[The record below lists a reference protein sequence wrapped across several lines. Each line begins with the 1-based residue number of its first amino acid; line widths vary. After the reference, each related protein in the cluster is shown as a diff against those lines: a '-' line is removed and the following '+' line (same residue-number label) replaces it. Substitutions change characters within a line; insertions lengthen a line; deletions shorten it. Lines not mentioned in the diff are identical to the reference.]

1 MLAAPEWVAGRWRAL
16 DRGERAAL
24 VALAALTAGAIGVRL
39 WFMAAY
45 RPAFLGF
52 EDSHEYVIAAAQDV
66 FRDPQHPAGY
76 PIFLGLLHVFSH
88 TLAATILAQ
97 HAIGVLTGLVLYAA
111 VRRTGAPRWVGLV
124 PAAVAYFNGT
134 GIVLEHSLLSDPLF
148 AFLQA
153 LGVYAGVRALVS
165 GAWRWVVLAGL
176 AVGASFWV
184 KTVGLSGAV
193 AIAIVLVAA
202 PGALRLRLARGGAV
216 LAVTALAVLGYVLV
230 QDLATGYFGYERQ
243 SAWNLYGRV
252 ATFVDCSTFTPP
264 AGTAF
269 LCPSEPPGHRQ
280 SQAFFQYSPASPAVA
295 RYKGPCCAPSEANTV
310 LKRFSVAAIEHEPV
324 AYAKA
329 IARGFGFYVFPRFGE
344 VYDPEGLREALL
356 EPQRSQAIQ
365 PAIALYYPSSV
376 GFSGPVSDADPLS
389 EYEKHTRIEGALL
402 IVLLAAAVFGP
413 LFLRGPPRLAAY
425 LMTLTALLSI
435 LLALAGN
442 GYDARYA
449 YPTFAPLAAGA
460 ALGAW
465 GFGTW
470 LARALRR
477 RSGASGSDASLA

>member
-1 MLAAPEWVAGRWRAL
+1 VPERVANRWRSL
-16 DRGERAAL
+16 TRGERAAL

-52 EDSHEYVIAAAQDV
+52 EDSHEYVFAAAQDV

-76 PIFLGLLHVFSH
+76 PIFLGFLHLFSDS
-88 TLAATILAQ
+88 LSATILAQ
-97 HAIGVLTGLVLYAA
+97 HVIGVLTGLVLYAA

-134 GIVLEHSLLSDPLF
+134 GIFLEHSLLSDPLF

-153 LGVYAGVRALVS
+153 LGLYAGVRALA
-165 GAWRWVVLAGL
+165 GGWRWIVLAGL

-193 AIAIVLVAA
+193 AIAIVLLAA
-202 PGALRLRLARGGAV
+202 PGALRLRFARAGAV
-216 LAVTALAVLGYVLV
+216 LAVTALAAFAYVLV

-252 ATFVDCSTFTPP
+252 ATFVDCSSFKPP

-269 LCPSEPPGHRQ
+269 LCPSEPLSHRE

-295 RYKGPCCAPSEANTV
+295 RYKGPCCATAEANTV
-310 LKRFSVAAIEHEPV
+310 LKRFSTAAIEHEPV

-329 IARGFGFYVFPRFGE
+329 IARGFGFYVFPRYGE
-344 VYDPEGLREALL
+344 VYDPDGLREALL
-356 EPQRSQAIQ
+356 DPAREQAIQ
-365 PAIALYYPSSV
+365 PAIAAYYPTSV
-376 GFSGPVSDADPLS
+376 GFSGPLSDVEPLS
-389 EYEKHTRIEGALL
+389 EYEKNTRIEGALL
-402 IVLLAAAVFGP
+402 VVLLAFAVIGP
-413 LFLRGPPRLAAY
+413 LFLRGRLRLGAY
-425 LMTLTALLSI
+425 LMTLTALFSI
-435 LLALAGN
+435 LFAIAGN

-470 LARALRR
+470 VAALLRR
-477 RSGASGSDASLA
+477 RSGADRSDTALA